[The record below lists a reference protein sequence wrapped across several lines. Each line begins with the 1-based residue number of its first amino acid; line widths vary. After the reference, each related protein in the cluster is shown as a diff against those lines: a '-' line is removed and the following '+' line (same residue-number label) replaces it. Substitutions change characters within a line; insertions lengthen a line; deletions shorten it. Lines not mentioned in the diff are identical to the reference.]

1 MRFLVVALALWMIFM
16 NLALTMKR
24 QRPPDHDVVKDV
36 SGIPIV
42 TIREEMWRLRPEF
55 DATGTCS
62 QKETCIAMNSLV
74 GIVLSL
80 AINSLIGL
88 SSNEVYSSYPSIRED
103 VRYVCKGEE
112 EDTFI
117 KDYTDITSYSCLKV
131 LIDSSADLVSAIL
144 TKIECSE
151 EQKDRIRRGVNGF
164 LERNYR
170 DRVKSAG
177 RESLL

>member
-1 MRFLVVALALWMIFM
+1 
-16 NLALTMKR
+16 MKR

-131 LIDSSADLVSAIL
+131 LSDSSADLVSAIL
-144 TKIECSE
+144 TKIGLSE
-151 EQKDRIRRGVNGF
+151 DAKVYIS
-164 LERNYR
+164 
-170 DRVKSAG
+170 DRVDNYLKRIYRNCVEKAKKVSFI
-177 RESLL
+177 